1 MLVRWIIY
9 CYLLLHMQAL
19 FAQTLT
25 FCYED
30 KELAPSYMGKGL
42 EVPPINP
49 GASIEALQ
57 AVEENIRGLTI
68 IFVRQPWQ
76 RCLHDIKRNKVDAV
90 IASYVESRQEFM
102 IFPSSE
108 SGQLDITLALNK
120 LGRCLVGS
128 KEFVSQLDANE
139 GTFNIAIPRGYSSAD
154 RIADPR
160 FTKVDTLSQ
169 KDAFDLVS
177 KEVVDGT
184 FGLCMING
192 EQVSA
197 YPYAGVLHAK
207 YPPFDMS
214 YGFLA
219 FSKNFYENN
228 KELAKQVWGEL
239 ASFPFAEVY
248 MRYLEENDKKVP
260 QESDPQSAASSQ

>member
-1 MLVRWIIY
+1 MRWIFY
-9 CYLLLHMQAL
+9 SYLLLNIQAL
-19 FAQTLT
+19 YAQTLT

-42 EVPPINP
+42 EVPSTNP

-57 AVEENIRGLTI
+57 AVEKNIRGLTI

-90 IASYVESRQEFM
+90 IASYVKSRQEYM
-102 IFPSSE
+102 TFPTGE
-108 SGQLDITLALNK
+108 EGQLDTTLAINK

-128 KEFVSQLDANE
+128 QAFMSQLDSNE
-139 GTFNIAIPRGYSSAD
+139 GTFNLAIPRGYSSAE
-154 RIADPR
+154 RISDSR

-169 KDAFDLVS
+169 RDAFDLVS

-197 YPYAGVLHAK
+197 YPYADVLQAK
-207 YPPFDMS
+207 YPPFDIS

-219 FSKNFYENN
+219 FSKNFYLYN
-228 KELAKQVWGEL
+228 KELADQLWGEL
-239 ASFPFAEVY
+239 AKFPFAEVY
-248 MRYLEENDKKVP
+248 MRYLKENEAQQAND
-260 QESDPQSAASSQ
+260 SSNTTSSQ